1 MQQKILIITSNFA
14 GFPSISEFNSKD
26 AAKEEVKKL
35 IEKGVSPKSIRVTQE
50 IPMNIEVQVD
60 VEF

>member
-1 MQQKILIITSNFA
+1 MQQKILVITSNFA
-14 GFPSISEFNSKD
+14 GFPGISEFNTKD

-35 IEKGVSPKSIRVTQE
+35 IKKGISQKSIRVTQE

>member
-1 MQQKILIITSNFA
+1 MQQKILVITSNFA
-14 GFPSISEFNSKD
+14 GFPGISEFNTKD

-35 IEKGVSPKSIRVTQE
+35 IKKGVSQKSVRVTQE
-50 IPMNIEVQVD
+50 IPMNIEVHVD

>member
-1 MQQKILIITSNFA
+1 MQQKILVITSNFA
-14 GFPSISEFNSKD
+14 GFPGINEFHSKG

-35 IEKGVSPKSIRVTQE
+35 IQKGVSPKSIRVTQE
-50 IPMNIEVQVD
+50 IPMNIEIQVD

>member
-1 MQQKILIITSNFA
+1 MQQKILVITSNFA
-14 GFPSISEFNSKD
+14 GFPGINEFDSKD

-35 IEKGVSPKSIRVTQE
+35 IKKGVSQKSIRVTQE
-50 IPMNIEVQVD
+50 IPINIEVQVD

>member
-1 MQQKILIITSNFA
+1 MQQKILVITSNFA
-14 GFPSISEFNSKD
+14 GFPGISEFNTKD

-35 IEKGVSPKSIRVTQE
+35 IKKGVSQKSIRLTQE